1 MQFHWNAA
9 YYNQHSQ
16 FQYAHAAEALSS
28 YAFKSHEHVLD
39 VGCGD
44 GKITYTIASRVP
56 EGTVVGIDS
65 SESMIKYAT
74 NKFSNRSNLHFKVC
88 DAEKIDYQNE
98 FDLIVSFACLHWV
111 RDQLA
116 FLIGARNALKAN
128 GLMILDLYPKHPS
141 IWGAIEDTVHHKK
154 WAKYFVDYSNPHISY
169 DLPLYET
176 LTKKAGLNIIS
187 IKEQIPI
194 AQFTSRDEAE
204 AFVHSWLPHTEQLSP
219 PLKPSFISDILE
231 RFLENSPS
239 CDDNNHIGIP
249 FRRLDIILQK

>member
-16 FQYAHAAEALSS
+16 FQYAHAEEVLSS

-44 GKITYTIASRVP
+44 GKITYTIASHVP
-56 EGTVVGIDS
+56 DGTVVGIDS
-65 SESMIKYAT
+65 SESMIQFAT
-74 NKFSNRSNLHFKVC
+74 NRFSNQPNLQFKVC
-88 DAEKIDYQNE
+88 DAEKIDYQNK

-116 FLIGARNALKAN
+116 FLIGARNALKTQ
-128 GLMILDLYPKHPS
+128 GLMLLDLYPKHPS
-141 IWGAIEDTVHHKK
+141 IWDAIEDTVHLKK

-169 DLPLYET
+169 DLPSYESFA
-176 LTKKAGLNIIS
+176 KKAGLNIIS
-187 IKEQIPI
+187 IEEQIPT
-194 AQFTSRDEAE
+194 AQFTSRDKAE
-204 AFVHSWLPHTEQLSP
+204 AFVHSWLPHTEQLSS
-219 PLKPSFISDILE
+219 PLKSSFISDILD
-231 RFLENSPS
+231 RFLENTPL
-239 CDDNNHIGIP
+239 CDDNHIGIP